1 MSILIAIA
9 AIGII
14 LFTLPLLLSLI
25 GAILGLAVGLFQW
38 VIGAA
43 IIIFG
48 LMFAFDFFSE
58 NPDILIGILGLF
70 AIVILFVV
78 VVKIVSFVG
87 SKLFP
92 KMPNMSDNTSEVLG
106 PKKKIIKK
114 HPSRLS
120 DETSNDPVIAE
131 IDEDGNEIFGGLDS
145 DDWPDTEEIIQYISR
160 NGLSLLNLDNM
171 GTSPQGFENL
181 DEFSKTD
188 ASLADRVERAA
199 NEKKLRDV
207 LEHISE
213 IKQFI
218 SSVNEQ
224 QKWLIENFD
233 DLLYAKSLEG
243 ETLPI
248 IVRLNSILNKPNV
261 PRVNVEKFHSS
272 LNSLGLI
279 KQDFRQKFERVHTRD
294 TVSKLYAIAFKSSR
308 YYRELILA
316 LAEEQLTI
324 QINAVENF
332 IFSRKQQEENGTSGT
347 SET

>member
-25 GAILGLAVGLFQW
+25 GAILGFAVGLFQW

-43 IIIFG
+43 IIIFS

-70 AIVILFVV
+70 AIVILIVV

-106 PKKKIIKK
+106 P
-114 HPSRLS
+114 
-120 DETSNDPVIAE
+120 N
-131 IDEDGNEIFGGLDS
+131 
-145 DDWPDTEEIIQYISR
+145 TEEIIQYISR
-160 NGLSLLNLDNM
+160 NGLSLLKLDNM

-181 DEFSKTD
+181 YEFSKTD
-188 ASLADRVERAA
+188 ASLADRMERAA
-199 NEKKLRDV
+199 NEKKLRVV

-233 DLLYAKSLEG
+233 DLLY
-243 ETLPI
+243 
-248 IVRLNSILNKPNV
+248 
-261 PRVNVEKFHSS
+261 
-272 LNSLGLI
+272 
-279 KQDFRQKFERVHTRD
+279 
-294 TVSKLYAIAFKSSR
+294 
-308 YYRELILA
+308 
-316 LAEEQLTI
+316 
-324 QINAVENF
+324 ENP
-332 IFSRKQQEENGTSGT
+332 
-347 SET
+347 